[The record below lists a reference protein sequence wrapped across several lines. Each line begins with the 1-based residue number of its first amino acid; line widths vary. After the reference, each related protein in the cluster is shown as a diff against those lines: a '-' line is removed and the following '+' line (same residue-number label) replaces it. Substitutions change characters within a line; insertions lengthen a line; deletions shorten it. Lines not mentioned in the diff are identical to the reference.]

1 MSFSN
6 QVKIEI
12 YEAYKMPDS
21 CKAVLLYGIFSAA
34 RIYSE
39 TEIEILSEAKDIAY
53 YTSKLIGRLYHIN
66 IPVLKLFNSEEQ
78 KKELYQ
84 VKIIDPKIC
93 KAICDSFNCGKYS
106 DAVGLISLDES
117 ITWAFV
123 KGIFLGCGSVS
134 DPETEYH
141 LEFAFRR
148 KNDAFF
154 AQNMLTSLGF
164 SPKITIRRESYL
176 VYFKDSTSIE
186 DILTGMGAV
195 KHALRLM
202 DSKVLKDLRNRL
214 NRRNNCETANMQKTI
229 SAAMEQTKAIRY
241 IITKRGIDYLSEDLQ
256 RIAEFRAENPE
267 MSLSAMAK
275 ELSGEFSK
283 SAIDRRL
290 KKIVSIAEEIKQQ
303 IGK

>member
-1 MSFSN
+1 M
-6 QVKIEI
+6 KIEI

-21 CKAVLLYGIFSAA
+21 CKTVLLYGIFSAA

-39 TEIEILSEAKDIAY
+39 TEIEILSESKDIAY
-53 YTSKLIGRLYHIN
+53 YTSKLIGRLYRVN
-66 IPVLKLFNSEEQ
+66 IPVLKIFNSEEQ

-84 VKIIDPKIC
+84 VKIIDTRIC
-93 KAICDSFNCGKYS
+93 KTICDSYNCGKYS

-117 ITWAFV
+117 ITWAFI

-256 RIAEFRAENPE
+256 RIAEVRVENPE
-267 MSLSAMAK
+267 MSLSAMAN

-283 SAIDRRL
+283 SAIDRKL

-303 IGK
+303 IGKG